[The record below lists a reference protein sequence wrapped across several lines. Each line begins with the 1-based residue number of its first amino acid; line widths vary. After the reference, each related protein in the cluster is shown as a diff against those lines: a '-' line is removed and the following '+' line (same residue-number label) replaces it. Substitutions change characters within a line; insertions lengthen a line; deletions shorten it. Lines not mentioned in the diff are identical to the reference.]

1 MSREVHE
8 VGESFK
14 IQYVWRIESGHFLRA
29 LFRARVLG
37 HDDSTDKYILLLE
50 EFVAGKQEDAVGE
63 TANAD
68 ELAREHW
75 KTISELVGKKITLAY
90 EADDGRTIRLKLATL
105 TGEHNYFT
113 RLNDPEFLE
122 RARKRLLELGRK

>member
-50 EFVAGKQEDAVGE
+50 EFVAGRQEDAAGE
-63 TANAD
+63 TADTN
-68 ELAREHW
+68 ELAREYW
-75 KTISELVGKKITLAY
+75 KTVAERLA
-90 EADDGRTIRLKLATL
+90 RRLRWPMKLTMVAL
-105 TGEHNYFT
+105 SGSSWP
-113 RLNDPEFLE
+113 R
-122 RARKRLLELGRK
+122 